1 MSDPRDPAVG
11 GVGIVLA
18 SYGRGALVQS
28 GADTLH
34 CGLVG
39 RKLRLVCG
47 DRVQWQHPAAAD
59 APSVESVE
67 RRRNVIERIDS
78 RGRPEPVA
86 ANIDRLAIVVAPE
99 PVPDWYLVDRY
110 WAGARHKDIDALLIV
125 NKSDLGL
132 DALEPQLDV
141 YRRLQLPCY
150 ELSCAQDQGITA
162 LRAKLQKSVTMF
174 VGQSGVGKSS
184 LVNALAPEA
193 EAQTAELTRDAEGRH
208 TTTTA
213 RWYRLDAHSAIVD
226 APGVRDFAPP
236 AQITRAAEHGFV
248 EIHAA
253 AAGCRFND
261 CRHFDEPGCQVRSE
275 VVAEKI
281 AARRYESYRRLA
293 RLYEDL
299 AS

>member
-1 MSDPRDPAVG
+1 
-11 GVGIVLA
+11 
-18 SYGRGALVQS
+18 
-28 GADTLH
+28 
-34 CGLVG
+34 
-39 RKLRLVCG
+39 
-47 DRVQWQHPAAAD
+47 
-59 APSVESVE
+59 
-67 RRRNVIERIDS
+67 
-78 RGRPEPVA
+78 
-86 ANIDRLAIVVAPE
+86 
-99 PVPDWYLVDRY
+99 
-110 WAGARHKDIDALLIV
+110 
-125 NKSDLGL
+125 
-132 DALEPQLDV
+132 V

-150 ELSCAQDQGITA
+150 ELSCAEQRGVAA
-162 LRAKLQKSVTMF
+162 LRAKLDGSVTMF

-184 LVNALAPEA
+184 LVNALAPQA

-213 RWYRLDAHSAIVD
+213 RWYRLDSHSAIVD

-236 AQITRAAEHGFV
+236 AHITRAAEHGFV
-248 EIHAA
+248 EVHAA

-281 AARRYESYRRLA
+281 SARRYESYRRLA